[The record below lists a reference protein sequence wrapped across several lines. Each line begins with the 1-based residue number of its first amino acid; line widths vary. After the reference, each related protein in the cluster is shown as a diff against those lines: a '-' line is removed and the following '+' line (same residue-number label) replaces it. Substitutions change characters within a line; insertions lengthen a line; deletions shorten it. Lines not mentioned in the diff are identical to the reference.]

1 MKVED
6 KDLLSYMA
14 LEDFWEKVHQEGVK
28 EGAYTGW
35 DLWTL
40 NPGGLEQGYQ
50 FLVVTLFDNMSALL
64 KGSTI
69 DQILARAQK
78 AYPDLDAEAV
88 QQKLM
93 GGTGSRSRAKIA
105 YLEEIDLTE
114 GEFDMPLGTYATISL
129 MKAKNEGY
137 EKAESDIFKP
147 LFQKIVNDGSQASW
161 GLVRYI
167 SPTGSETYASH
178 MTVSMFKDVDQ
189 YVSAQKYDWESLV
202 EDWDVINKGLETRD
216 LKWTYHATLVKKVR

>member
-1 MKVED
+1 MKKFIFFIAIIFGTHLCFSQELFLTFEFMKVED

-14 LEDFWEKVHQEGVK
+14 NEDFWEKVHQEGVK

-40 NPGGLEQGYQ
+40 KPGGFEQGYQ

-88 QQKLM
+88 
-93 GGTGSRSRAKIA
+93 
-105 YLEEIDLTE
+105 
-114 GEFDMPLGTYATISL
+114 
-129 MKAKNEGY
+129 
-137 EKAESDIFKP
+137 
-147 LFQKIVNDGSQASW
+147 
-161 GLVRYI
+161 
-167 SPTGSETYASH
+167 
-178 MTVSMFKDVDQ
+178 
-189 YVSAQKYDWESLV
+189 
-202 EDWDVINKGLETRD
+202 
-216 LKWTYHATLVKKVR
+216 